1 MTCDTWDVIH
11 AKWQVKCDIWLVIR
25 NPWHMVVWCGMVW
38 WTLWDN
44 KLVHSFYGLG
54 MVKKWHATP
63 DTWHVTHDRWFLS
76 ASYIPLANIQLFCC
90 FQSCLLSVKVP
101 IFCWNMI
108 YTVICPIS
116 EMSQTPVYSV
126 WYFLGTKTN
135 WGQQN
140 NDIMWKSLDGI
151 VLNGVPREVP
161 RPKNLEA
168 CSPRVFFAFGPS

>member
-1 MTCDTWDVIH
+1 MWHVTPEMWYMTSDKWNVTSDLWYGTHDTW
-11 AKWQVKCDIWLVIR
+11 WYG
-25 NPWHMVVWCGMVW
+25 VVWCGMVW

-44 KLVHSFYGLG
+44 KLVHSSYGLG

-101 IFCWNMI
+101 NFCWNMI

-116 EMSQTPVYSV
+116 EMSQTPVTRHLLAV
-126 WYFLGTKTN
+126 K
-135 WGQQN
+135 
-140 NDIMWKSLDGI
+140 K
-151 VLNGVPREVP
+151 
-161 RPKNLEA
+161 K
-168 CSPRVFFAFGPS
+168 FFIFFYANKKITEWWS